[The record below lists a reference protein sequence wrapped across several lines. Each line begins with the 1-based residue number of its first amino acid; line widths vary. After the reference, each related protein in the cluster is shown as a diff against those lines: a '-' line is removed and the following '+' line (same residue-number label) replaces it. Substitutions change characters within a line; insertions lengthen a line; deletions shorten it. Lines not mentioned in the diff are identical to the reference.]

1 MPENTSAALWPTCV
15 TRWKSTCTRWL
26 NCWTLCWARWS
37 PSLKRAVLALRSICR
52 LAIVAILRVP
62 PLPSRKA
69 RELRSPRLFE
79 RPNEL
84 PPDTGASLHR
94 SGTFAAQQVV
104 RRQQLPLLD
113 VLAKGRRP
121 VVNDVGRVPG
131 QCFHHVVVAPA
142 PALQRQLEFPPRH
155 TPKDAQRDVVLPAQP
170 LVLIV
175 GQTLPLGGRYASP
188 SSLSPPVSS
197 SSASLGLI
205 SPAASK
211 PSKILS
217 M

>member
-121 VVNDVGRVPG
+121 VVDDVGRVPG
-131 QCFHHVVVAPA
+131 QRFHEVDVRPA
-142 PALQRQLEFPPRH
+142 STLHGQPQFTPRH
-155 TPKDAQRDVVLPAQP
+155 RPELVQRDVMLPTQS
-170 LVLIV
+170 LVLVI
-175 GQTLPLGGRYASP
+175 GDTLPRGESY
-188 SSLSPPVSS
+188 
-197 SSASLGLI
+197 
-205 SPAASK
+205 
-211 PSKILS
+211 
-217 M
+217 

>member
-84 PPDTGASLHR
+84 PPDTGAGLHR
-94 SGTFAAQQVV
+94 PGTFAAQQVM
-104 RRQQLPLLD
+104 RCQQLPLLD

-121 VVNDVGRVPG
+121 VVDDVGRVPG
-131 QCFHHVVVAPA
+131 QRLHQTVIPPA
-142 PALQRQLEFPPRH
+142 PALQRQLKFPPRH
-155 TPKDAQRDVVLPAQP
+155 APKDVQRDIVLPAQP

-175 GQTLPLGGRYASP
+175 GQTLPLWGLYASP
-188 SSLSPPVSS
+188 SSSPPASS
-197 SSASLGLI
+197 SPSASLGLI
-205 SPAASK
+205 SP
-211 PSKILS
+211 
-217 M
+217 